1 MKRIYLIAFL
11 LCSVVSYAQ
20 NTNNSKVV
28 SHVETMACVDTLV
41 VPDRIYMNIRLDEKD
56 TKGRVSIEKLE
67 KQMESAL
74 KAAGIDLKKQLS
86 LGNLGS
92 DFSKYFFRK
101 KEVTKEK
108 VYQLLVYDAK
118 TLSKVL
124 INLEKVKISNV
135 WLRKVEYSK
144 ADELKLFMR
153 QKAVLQAKLQA
164 ENLAK
169 PLEQQIGKA
178 FSIYDINTNYDRAEN
193 FSFDALNLRSS
204 NYKAKP
210 TLADNVEF
218 RKIKISSS
226 VRVKFYLY

>member
-20 NTNNSKVV
+20 NTNNKIV
-28 SHVETMACVDTLV
+28 SHVETMASVDTLV

-74 KAAGIDLKKQLS
+74 KAAGVNLKKQLS

-92 DFSKYFFRK
+92 DFSKYFLRK

-108 VYQLLVYDAK
+108 IYQLLVYDAK

-124 INLEKVKISNV
+124 INLEKVKVSNV

-210 TLADNVEF
+210 TLADSVEF
-218 RKIKISSS
+218 RKIKITSS

>member
-11 LCSVVSYAQ
+11 LCNVIANAQ
-20 NTNNSKVV
+20 NNTQTV
-28 SHVETMACVDTLV
+28 SHVETMASVDTLV

-67 KQMESAL
+67 NKMESAL

-92 DFSKYFFRK
+92 DFSKYFLRK
-101 KEVTKEK
+101 TDVSKEK
-108 VYQLLVYDAK
+108 TYQLLVYDAK

-124 INLEKVKISNV
+124 INLEKAKISNV
-135 WLRKVEYSK
+135 WLKKVEYSK
-144 ADELKLFMR
+144 VDELKLIMR
-153 QKAVLQAKLQA
+153 QKAVLRAKLQA

-169 PLEQQIGKA
+169 PLQQRIGKA
-178 FSIYDINTNYDRAEN
+178 FSIYDMDRGFDDFGNMN
-193 FSFDALNLRSS
+193 FESAVMVRQNQR
-204 NYKAKP
+204 KAKP
-210 TLADNVEF
+210 SLASVVEF
-218 RKIKISSS
+218 RKIKFTSS